1 MFKQRRSCYCAF
13 CKTPRKVYKHK
24 NLSYFE
30 VLSLIFLS
38 IIFTFVIYKSM
49 DPRGLFIV
57 AAFLLFGEIFTQVKW
72 RSAMV
77 CQNCGFDPVLYI
89 RDHELAGLK
98 IKAFLEKRP
107 NSASHLL
114 RPPIVLPKVKAVPSK
129 QAVPMNSGGKPAAP
143 FNSSAKPP
151 VQSRNLSLKV

>member
-1 MFKQRRSCYCAF
+1 
-13 CKTPRKVYKHK
+13 
-24 NLSYFE
+24 
-30 VLSLIFLS
+30 
-38 IIFTFVIYKSM
+38 M

-57 AAFLLFGEIFTQVKW
+57 AAALLFGEIFTQVKW

-107 NSASHLL
+107 NSAAHLL
-114 RPPIVLPKVKAVPSK
+114 RPPIVLPKVKAGPAK
-129 QAVPMNSGGKPAAP
+129 PMAP
-143 FNSSAKPP
+143 FNSGAKPTTH
-151 VQSRNLSLKV
+151 SKILSLKV